1 MSRPK
6 TPVTRAIMQAAP
18 NLRIVAKYG
27 IGVDDVDTEAATALG
42 VLVTHGP
49 AEANWGGVAESA
61 MTMMLAVLKNVRQRD
76 AFVRGGGWH
85 DDSLIGTYVGARD
98 DGYAGLTIGIVGL
111 GRVGGRFARLLAPWR
126 ARIIAC
132 DPYIDPSRFVEH
144 GAQAVDLPTL
154 LRASDVVSLHVPLN
168 SETRHLVDR
177 EALARMK
184 PTAIVLNTSRGSVID
199 EAALAAGLAAGE
211 IAGAAL
217 DVFEREPLP
226 ADSPLRSLGDKVLLS
241 PHIGASNHGA
251 GWEVPGVQWA
261 AEAVIA
267 ALRGQVPRHVFNR
280 SVLEAWNARFGG
292 HDLLAGND
300 R

>member
-1 MSRPK
+1 
-6 TPVTRAIMQAAP
+6 
-18 NLRIVAKYG
+18 
-27 IGVDDVDTEAATALG
+27 
-42 VLVTHGP
+42 
-49 AEANWGGVAESA
+49 
-61 MTMMLAVLKNVRQRD
+61 
-76 AFVRGGGWH
+76 
-85 DDSLIGTYVGARD
+85 
-98 DGYAGLTIGIVGL
+98 
-111 GRVGGRFARLLAPWR
+111 
-126 ARIIAC
+126 
-132 DPYIDPSRFVEH
+132 
-144 GAQAVDLPTL
+144 
-154 LRASDVVSLHVPLN
+154 VVSLHVPLN
-168 SETRHLVDR
+168 SETRHLLDR

-184 PTAIVLNTSRGSVID
+184 PTAIILNTSRGSVID

-226 ADSPLRSLGDKVLLS
+226 ADSPLRSFGDKVLLS